1 VTPEPPILLFDG
13 VCNLCSKAV
22 HFVLEHEADPSVRFA
37 SLQSDFGKALL
48 AKHGLSHVVAEAD
61 PESLVFVEEGRAY
74 ERSTGALR
82 LAGHLRAPW
91 RWGRVLLL
99 VPRFL
104 RDLVYRFIAKHRYRW
119 FGKSDSCLVPTK
131 ELRARFLDQG

>member
-1 VTPEPPILLFDG
+1 
-13 VCNLCSKAV
+13 V
-22 HFVLEHEADPSVRFA
+22 HFVLEHEAEPTVRFA
-37 SLQSDFGKALL
+37 SLQSEVGQALL
-48 AKHGLSHVVAEAD
+48 VRHGLSHLARAGD
-61 PESLVFVEEGRAY
+61 PDSLVLVEDGRAY

-82 LAGHLRAPW
+82 LARYLRAPW

-99 VPRFL
+99 IPRFL
-104 RDLVYRFIAKHRYRW
+104 RDLVYRFVARNRYAW